1 VQGSV
6 HSVHSDDSTNGAHSS
21 NTSGASSGLPRTF
34 ASCRKLLTGH
44 LQTVN
49 LRHHQTSLHVCRK
62 WCKLWHQKALNL
74 LQISGRS
81 REYCC
86 LCSGGTITLADGQR
100 LQYDWLVL
108 ALGSSTSFF
117 GIPGVKDLAL
127 PFNDFKDAM
136 KVEHSLVTF
145 CVAPYALAVPKV
157 ATASISTWQLSLI
170 LHGFKLT
177 ALVCWVYG
185 LLCVAAS

>member
-1 VQGSV
+1 MQGSV
-6 HSVHSDDSTNGAHSS
+6 HSVHSADSTNGAHSS
-21 NTSGASSGLPRTF
+21 HSSGASSGLPSAF
-34 ASCRKLLTGH
+34 ASCRKLLTGQ
-44 LQTVN
+44 LQTAN
-49 LRHHQTSLHVCRK
+49 LRHHQTSLHVCSK
-62 WCKLWHQKALNL
+62 CCKLWYQKALNL
-74 LQISGRS
+74 LQIQGRS

-136 KVEHSLVTF
+136 KVEHSLVMLHVCIGSARSCNSIYHHLAAF
-145 CVAPYALAVPKV
+145 CD
-157 ATASISTWQLSLI
+157 ASCVKS
-170 LHGFKLT
+170 HR
-177 ALVCWVYG
+177 LVCWVYK
-185 LLCVAAS
+185 LLCIAAG

>member
-1 VQGSV
+1 MHTES
-6 HSVHSDDSTNGAHSS
+6 
-21 NTSGASSGLPRTF
+21 F
-34 ASCRKLLTGH
+34 
-44 LQTVN
+44 
-49 LRHHQTSLHVCRK
+49 
-62 WCKLWHQKALNL
+62 KLWYPKALNL
-74 LQISGRS
+74 LQIQGRQK
-81 REYCC
+81 YCC

-145 CVAPYALAVPKV
+145 CVAPCVLAVPKA
-157 ATASISTWQLSLI
+157 ATASITTWQLLSI
-170 LHGFKLT
+170 LHASNLT
-177 ALVCWVYG
+177 ALCAGSVSCYVWQ
-185 LLCVAAS
+185 LASCL